1 MSMHTKRGR
10 TTRGLFRDQRGTASV
25 EAAMMLPVMGLC
37 WIGLFFRLATID
49 GTLVAA
55 TEARRAAWVSS
66 NNACRGEDTEYEC
79 DENESAAGGGGNESG
94 GGGGWLD
101 ALTDVPIIGGLFGS
115 LLGYS
120 MTAHAG
126 RTVARPNVFG
136 GGTVNAG
143 YHYYIMCNEEPMTVD
158 EMLIATL
165 CGQLGDA
172 ISWLI
177 TCPPPRHTE
186 VPAGCGL

>member
-1 MSMHTKRGR
+1 M
-10 TTRGLFRDQRGTASV
+10 TTRYKNSLLRDQRGTASI
-25 EAAMMLPVMGLC
+25 EAAMMLPLMALC
-37 WIGLFFRLATID
+37 WVGLFFRLATID
-49 GTLVAA
+49 ATLVAA

-79 DENESAAGGGGNESG
+79 DEEETAGGGGGNEGG

-126 RTVARPNVFG
+126 QEVERPPLLG

-143 YHYYIMCNEEPMTVD
+143 YHYYIMCNEEPMSVD

-165 CGQLGDA
+165 CGQLGSA
-172 ISWLI
+172 IDWLV